1 MSRWLLLL
9 LLSCTVALHSADLS
23 PDEYRRQL
31 TAVATAIDANHLPE
45 ATALSEQ
52 LAAAHVAWPTG
63 TLAADPRIHAALAAS
78 HPGTARRRLAELLS
92 ALAADEAPTT
102 AMEVPPDREALAAI
116 ARHQTATLLASG
128 GTLDGLELHAPVEVK
143 PLALRLLDAF
153 RWLSD
158 LLGDFLEWIRWVF
171 GGDVHKTDADKSSGL
186 TTTAVLVG
194 LGVIVVVFIV
204 LALRRSA
211 TPPLPTVQPP
221 LPIDAA
227 ADQDPRSRAADEWIQ
242 HARRLGAAGRHR
254 EAVRAWF
261 HALLVTCWARGHLH
275 HRVGRTNWEYAVTLP
290 GSLPWGEHFRDLTAR
305 FDRTWYGGQDDAD
318 YALDAEAVLSRINLP
333 AERSS

>member
-1 MSRWLLLL
+1 MSRWLLMLI
-9 LLSCTVALHSADLS
+9 CTMALPAADLS
-23 PDEYRRQL
+23 PQDYRGQL
-31 TAVATAIDANHLPE
+31 TAIASAIDANHLPE
-45 ATALSEQ
+45 ATALSHQ
-52 LAAAHVAWPTG
+52 LAAARVAWPAG
-63 TLAADPRIHAALAAS
+63 TLAADPRIHAALAAG
-78 HPGTARRRLAELLS
+78 HPGTARRRLAELLT
-92 ALAADEAPTT
+92 ALAADE
-102 AMEVPPDREALAAI
+102 VPARAGAVQPDREALAAI
-116 ARHQTATLLASG
+116 ASHQAATLLASG
-128 GTLDGLELHAPVEVK
+128 GTLGGLELHAPEEVK
-143 PLALRLLDAF
+143 PLAVRLYDAIK
-153 RWLSD
+153 WLGN
-158 LLGDFLEWIRWVF
+158 LLGDFIDWIRWVF
-171 GGDVHKTDADKSSGL
+171 GGDAHKTEADKSSGL

-194 LGVIVVVFIV
+194 LGVIVVVFLV

-333 AERSS
+333 AEQSS